1 MEFPFQVGLHDRQT
15 QKEKDH
21 ITKFHQKTQV
31 EFTYTNKSDEK
42 RKVLRVFLPLGAVTE
57 DTIYF
62 HEKKGTFYHTP
73 LAKFEGELGKVIYE
87 DGKGKSH
94 DCDSKEWL
102 KWLGDG
108 EVEHTPNAQP
118 EPDPNKA
125 AIIKMGVRAAKA
137 REVAGIKS
145 KLSEEADKDEVGFEK
160 IVQVKK

>member
-1 MEFPFQVGLHDRQT
+1 MKFPFQVGLHDRQT

-21 ITKFHQKTQV
+21 ITKFYQKTQV
-31 EFTYTNKSDEK
+31 EFTYTNKSGEK
-42 RKVLRVFLPLGAVTE
+42 RKVLRVFLPMGCVTE
-57 DTIYF
+57 DTVYL

-73 LAKFEGELGKVIYE
+73 LAKFSGILGKVNYE
-87 DGKGKSH
+87 DEKGGLHS
-94 DCDSKEWL
+94 CDSKEWL

-108 EVEHTPNAQP
+108 EVEHTPNAAP

-137 REVAGIKS
+137 REEAGIKS
-145 KLSEEADKDEVGFEK
+145 KLSEEADEGEAGFEK